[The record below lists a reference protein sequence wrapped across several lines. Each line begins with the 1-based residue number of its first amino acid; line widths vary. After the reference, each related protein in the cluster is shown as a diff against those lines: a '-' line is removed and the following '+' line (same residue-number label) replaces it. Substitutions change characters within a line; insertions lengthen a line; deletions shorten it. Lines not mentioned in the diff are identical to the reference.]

1 MPGGGRGAWSSTLA
15 LCQVIAW
22 VGPVSVAKQLQLQ
35 NARLA
40 LHALDLRRADRR
52 IAHPAAAPRSVL
64 FDKNLWGISERAVH
78 EQSDRRC
85 GGWGGWRVK
94 LARLDQRGG
103 HM

>member
-1 MPGGGRGAWSSTLA
+1 MRSEGVEQSAVPGPTA
-15 LCQVIAW
+15 VY
-22 VGPVSVAKQLQLQ
+22 QLQLL
-35 NARLA
+35 NVRLA
-40 LHALDLRRADRR
+40 LHALDLRRASRR

-94 LARLDQRGG
+94 LARLDQRGDIWQQDE
-103 HM
+103 MI